1 MAKVLLIDAAAQA
14 VREVQSSGLADLQ
27 KMIGGHIEIAHV
39 WESKDVC
46 FVDEHGTFKPQKH
59 FFRLAQRGD
68 YPFAGNGVVVGPEVY
83 DDEGEYLGDADV
95 TLTVAEVA
103 AQVIFLSRVQAD
115 AWGKANASEPA
126 MTFMSIGEDGQ
137 IEEEVIGRMGSLFA
151 EMPQPEDESEGDN
164 FG

>member
-1 MAKVLLIDAAAQA
+1 MAKVLLIDVAAQE

-27 KMIGGHIEIAHV
+27 KMIGGDIELAHV

-59 FFRLAQRGD
+59 FFRLAPRGE
-68 YPFAGNGVVVGPEVY
+68 YPFAGNGVIVGPEIY
-83 DDEGEYLGDADV
+83 DDGGEFLGDADV
-95 TLTVAEVA
+95 TLTVAEVV
-103 AQVIFLSRVQAD
+103 AQVTFLSRVQAD

-126 MTFMSIGEDGQ
+126 ITFMSIGEDGQ

-151 EMPQPEDESEGDN
+151 DMPKPEDEDGDSK
-164 FG
+164 